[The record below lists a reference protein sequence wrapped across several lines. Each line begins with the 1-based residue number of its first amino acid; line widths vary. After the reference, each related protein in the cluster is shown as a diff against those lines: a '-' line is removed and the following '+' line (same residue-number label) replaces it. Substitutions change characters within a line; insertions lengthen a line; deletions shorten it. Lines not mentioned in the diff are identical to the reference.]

1 MEGNRAAHAG
11 LYGLVERLVDAVR
24 KIEERSGGTREEVL
38 LVDGIGVPGRPY
50 ADDERGAGGGLLGIH
65 RVEVEIAHGDSLF
78 ERDGKGLALCVGRAV
93 GELGQIVI
101 DGRGH
106 AALAQIVV
114 AHVDA
119 ARVDAEAVL
128 LLAAD
133 PVQVVV
139 DLPLRD
145 FAALRIGIVVAAD
158 GGKGSLLLPAASTM
172 GKVCWT
178 WAKLLG
184 SKMLEYQ
191 LAPGLNWL
199 TRLGRKMCV

>member
-1 MEGNRAAHAG
+1 MEGNRAAHPG
-11 LYGLVERLVDAVR
+11 LNGLIERLIDAMR

-38 LVDGIGVPGRPY
+38 LVHGIGVPGRPH
-50 ADDERGAGGGLLGIH
+50 AGDERGFGRGLISIH

-101 DGRGH
+101 DGGGH

-119 ARVDAEAVL
+119 ARVDAEAVF
-128 LLAAD
+128 LLAAN

-145 FAALRIGIVVAAD
+145 LAALGIGVVVAAD
-158 GGKGSLLLPAASTM
+158 GGKGSLIAARGEHDGKGLLDLGEVVGLKDAASTS
-172 GKVCWT
+172 
-178 WAKLLG
+178 L
-184 SKMLEYQ
+184 
-191 LAPGLNWL
+191 
-199 TRLGRKMCV
+199 RRD